1 MLIYRD
7 GVLVLAFIF
16 KSLWE
21 RRNVSVNIQGDDI
34 RLYPPWKLN
43 TLAFSS
49 LQLAVVTAAIRR
61 ERENTFKVKQI

>member
-1 MLIYRD
+1 MVLIENMRLQLVVGDCGVLIYRD

-49 LQLAVVTAAIRR
+49 HSSRW
-61 ERENTFKVKQI
+61 